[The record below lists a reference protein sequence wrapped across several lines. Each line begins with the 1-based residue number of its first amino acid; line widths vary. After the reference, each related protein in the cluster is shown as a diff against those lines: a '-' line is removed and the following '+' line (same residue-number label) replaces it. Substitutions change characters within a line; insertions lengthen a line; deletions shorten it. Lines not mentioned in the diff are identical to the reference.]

1 MVGYF
6 DEVADAAGTG
16 EVDPDVL
23 AQIAMRYS
31 MDVIGP
37 VPEGY
42 V

>member
-6 DEVADAAGTG
+6 DELSEALANGEADP
-16 EVDPDVL
+16 EVL
-23 AQIAMRYS
+23 AQIADRYG

-42 V
+42 L

>member
-6 DEVADAAGTG
+6 DELANATASGDADPEDLSRIAA
-16 EVDPDVL
+16 
-23 AQIAMRYS
+23 RYS

-42 V
+42 L